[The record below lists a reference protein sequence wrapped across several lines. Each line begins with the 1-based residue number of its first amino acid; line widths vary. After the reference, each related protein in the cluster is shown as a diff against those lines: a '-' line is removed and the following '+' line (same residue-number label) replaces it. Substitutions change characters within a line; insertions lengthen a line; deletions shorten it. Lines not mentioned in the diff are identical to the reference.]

1 MPLQRTAEDLAKLSN
16 KRKITI
22 EGSELKT
29 QQFVHALLVN
39 VIPLL
44 GTIIAVKRSWQS
56 GIGTVEIGLLVSLY
70 FLTMVGITVG
80 FHRLFSHCAFQTHTA
95 VRIILGILGSM
106 ACQGPLVYW
115 VSNHRLHHQH
125 TDKPGDPHSPYY
137 IGDKQVNPIRGFWHA
152 QTGWTFIHAIT
163 NPFVFAKDVIQD
175 PVISKVSKLYYVWVL
190 LGLVIPTV
198 VGGMLTGTTMGLL
211 SGFLWGGCIRVF
223 LSYHFTNSINSIT
236 HFYGNRQFDTREH
249 STNNIWLAIPTTG
262 EAWHNNH
269 HAFPNSAKFGLKWW
283 QIDLGYWV
291 ISILEV
297 LGLAWDVKAP
307 TAGMIEAKAIFP
319 INVG

>member
-80 FHRLFSHCAFQTHTA
+80 FHRLFSHCAFRTHTA
-95 VRIILGILGSM
+95 VRIILAILGSM

-137 IGDKQVNPIRGFWHA
+137 IGDKSINPIRGFWHA
-152 QTGWTFIHAIT
+152 QTGWTFNHEIT
-163 NPFVFAKDVIQD
+163 NPFLFAQV
-175 PVISKVSKLYYVWVL
+175 
-190 LGLVIPTV
+190 
-198 VGGMLTGTTMGLL
+198 
-211 SGFLWGGCIRVF
+211 
-223 LSYHFTNSINSIT
+223 
-236 HFYGNRQFDTREH
+236 
-249 STNNIWLAIPTTG
+249 
-262 EAWHNNH
+262 
-269 HAFPNSAKFGLKWW
+269 
-283 QIDLGYWV
+283 
-291 ISILEV
+291 
-297 LGLAWDVKAP
+297 
-307 TAGMIEAKAIFP
+307 
-319 INVG
+319 